1 MFELTVAKLNSLL
14 AFVAKLERHI
24 TNLGP
29 LAWLVFSVLT
39 AMHGRVGDTDYMRGT
54 DNWRVWLVEV
64 LGRGAT
70 DIGPRVV
77 VVIGSYQVLG
87 SCLGS
92 SCRPQP
98 IKGRSY
104 RIPRRWNS
112 HTKLET

>member
-1 MFELTVAKLNSLL
+1 MFELTVSKLNSLL
-14 AFVAKLERHI
+14 AFVAKRHI

-64 LGRGAT
+64 LGRGDTAEAE
-70 DIGPRVV
+70 IVLGR
-77 VVIGSYQVLG
+77 YKVLG
-87 SCLGS
+87 SYLGS
-92 SCRPQP
+92 SSSPQP

-104 RIPRRWNS
+104 RVPRRWNS
-112 HTKLET
+112 HTKLDT